1 MTSSTVLDL
10 APSLFDHL
18 KLFASHDLSLRSRW
32 LSGYFSELSVRDT
45 FTWIYTDAD
54 NQSSLS
60 RLLPFSDH
68 LFPESLI
75 ELYDI
80 ESSASQIL
88 NAFSSVALDSL
99 VPFYNQLLLSS
110 VYASWFPS
118 SLFSPCTILCRLI
131 CYPPFNSSKYS
142 DFGYRANEHVDPS
155 LFTLLAAQS
164 SPGLQYRRD
173 SIWIDYVHSFDES
186 LLMLGQWGSW
196 LSPSASKPIKH
207 RVVFNTTPEARY
219 SLQVFFLGNLNFI
232 LESDKS
238 LATLPFFFKNPFHKI
253 TQSFRSKF
261 LDYDPQVRWDTWLP
275 YRSA

>member
-1 MTSSTVLDL
+1 MTSSAVLDF

-18 KLFASHDLSLRSRW
+18 RLSSSHDLSLRSRW
-32 LSGYFSELSVRDT
+32 LSGYFSEPSVRDT
-45 FTWIYTDAD
+45 FTWIYTDSD
-54 NQSSLS
+54 NQPSLS

-68 LFPESLI
+68 LFTESLI
-75 ELYDI
+75 ELYEI
-80 ESSASQIL
+80 EPIASQIL
-88 NAFSSVALDSL
+88 NAFSSIALDSL
-99 VPFYNQLLLSS
+99 VPFYDQLLLSS
-110 VYASWFPS
+110 DYASWLPS

-131 CYPPFNSSKYS
+131 YYPSFNSSKYS
-142 DFGYRANEHVDPS
+142 DLGYRANEHVDPS
-155 LFTLLAAQS
+155 MFTLLAAQS
-164 SPGLQYRRD
+164 SPGLQYQRD

-196 LSPSASKPIKH
+196 LSPRSSMPLKH
-207 RVVFNTTPEARY
+207 RVVFNTSPEARY

-238 LATLPFFFKNPFHKI
+238 LANLPFSLQKPLHKI
-253 TQSFRSKF
+253 AQSFRSKF